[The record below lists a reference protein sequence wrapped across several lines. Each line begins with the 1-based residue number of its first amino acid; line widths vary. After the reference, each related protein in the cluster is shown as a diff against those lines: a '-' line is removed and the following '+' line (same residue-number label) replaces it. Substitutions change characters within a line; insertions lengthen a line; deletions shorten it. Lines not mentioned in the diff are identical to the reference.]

1 MTTEPFG
8 KQKISRLVTHL
19 KDGAM
24 EPRDAEVVVGQFCE
38 CDPNQVPRQYIE
50 YLQHGFGQYLAG
62 KKLALSLGLEH
73 PQGRPRGSQES
84 KEKMAYQILLRRLA
98 GATYERA
105 CNDVAAD
112 FYKEASAMRAAWR
125 KHSLYALDMVVA
137 VRHLTGQLWTVEESA
152 RLRKIFK
159 SAASRVETLQ
169 LNMAFVPTDD

>member
-1 MTTEPFG
+1 MATVSFSEL
-8 KQKISRLVTHL
+8 KVARLVEHL
-19 KDGAM
+19 KDSAM
-24 EPRDAEVVVGQFCE
+24 EPRDAEVVVRQFCE
-38 CDPNQVPRQYIE
+38 CNPNQVPRAYIE

-62 KKLALSLGLEH
+62 KKLAPSLGLEH

-125 KHSLYALDMVVA
+125 EHSLYALDMVVA

-169 LNMAFVPTDD
+169 LNMAFVPSDD

>member
-38 CDPNQVPRQYIE
+38 CDPNQVPRAYIE
-50 YLQHGFGQYLAG
+50 YLQEGFRQYLAG

-73 PQGRPRGSQES
+73 SRGRPSVSQEL
-84 KEKMAYQILLRRLA
+84 KESMAYQILLRRLA